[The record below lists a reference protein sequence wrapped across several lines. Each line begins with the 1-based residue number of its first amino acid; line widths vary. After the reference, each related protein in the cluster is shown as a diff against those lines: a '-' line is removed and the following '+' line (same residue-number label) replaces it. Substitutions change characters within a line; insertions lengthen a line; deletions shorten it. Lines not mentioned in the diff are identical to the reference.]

1 LIKLKPFFSRKIW
14 GYEKWTVS
22 THPAGLS
29 LPRIGY
35 DYPLLVKIIRA
46 NETLSV
52 QVHPDDEYARIHEN
66 SRGKTEC
73 WYVLDAKQN
82 SSIICGLS
90 GTYSADELRSA
101 ISENRLEP
109 YLHSVPVKKGDFVFI
124 PAGLV
129 HAIKG
134 GLRLLEVQQSSD
146 ITYRLYDWG
155 RGREVHIEKGLEV
168 LKDIQP
174 QVIRKFAGRFDCPYF
189 TLEIVEGEAV
199 IPTQSPAKVSAKFPT
214 KNDYALFALKGNG
227 ELAGDDGVKLA
238 VRKNDTVFCKASEKV
253 HIPQGLTVMF
263 ITPREDV

>member
-1 LIKLKPFFSRKIW
+1 LGTELIKLKPFFSRKIW

-22 THPAGLS
+22 AHPSGLS

-46 NETLSV
+46 NEPLSV
-52 QVHPDDEYARIHEN
+52 QVHPDDEYARLNEN

-73 WYVLDAKQN
+73 WYVLDAKRD
-82 SSIICGLS
+82 SSIICGFT
-90 GTYSADELRSA
+90 GTYSADELRTA

-109 YLHSVPVKKGDFVFI
+109 YLRSIPVKKGDFIFI

-155 RGREVHIEKGLEV
+155 RGREVHIEKGLAV
-168 LKDIQP
+168 LKDIEP
-174 QVIRKFAGRFDCPYF
+174 EVIRKFAGRFECPYF
-189 TLEIVEGEAV
+189 ALEIIEGEAD
-199 IPTQSPAKVSAKFPT
+199 IPQSATGKV
-214 KNDYALFALKGNG
+214 DYALFILKGCG
-227 ELAGDDGVKLA
+227 ELSAADGTHLT
-238 VRKNDTVFCKASEKV
+238 VRKNDTVFCKASEKI
-253 HIPQGLTVMF
+253 HIPEGLTVML
-263 ITPREDV
+263 ITPQRKAEAL

>member
-1 LIKLKPFFSRKIW
+1 VVKLKPFFSRKIW

-22 THPAGLS
+22 THPVGLS

-46 NETLSV
+46 TETLSV
-52 QVHPDDEYARIHEN
+52 QVHPDDEYARVHEN

-73 WYVLDAKQN
+73 WYVLDAKRN
-82 SSIICGLS
+82 SSIICGLT
-90 GTYSADELRSA
+90 GTYSADELRTA

-109 YLHSVPVKKGDFVFI
+109 YLRSIPVKKGDFIFI

-134 GLRLLEVQQSSD
+134 GLRLLEIQQSSD

-155 RGREVHIEKGLEV
+155 RGREVHVEKGLAV

-174 QVIRKFAGRFDCPYF
+174 QVFRNFAGRFDCPYF
-189 TLEIVEGEAV
+189 ALDVVEGEAD
-199 IPTQSPAKVSAKFPT
+199 ITGQDA
-214 KNDYALFALKGNG
+214 DYALFALKGNG
-227 ELAGDDGVKLA
+227 ELAAGGAGLA
-238 VRKNDTVFCKASEKV
+238 LRKNDTIFCKATEKV
-253 HIPQGLTVMF
+253 HIPQGVTVMH
-263 ITPREDV
+263 ITPSEKMEDA

>member
-1 LIKLKPFFSRKIW
+1 VVKLKPFFSRKIW

-29 LPRIGY
+29 LPHIGY

-46 NETLSV
+46 AETLSV

-73 WYVLDAKQN
+73 WYVLDAKRN
-82 SSIICGLS
+82 SSIICGLT
-90 GTYSADELRSA
+90 GAYSAGELRSA

-109 YLHSVPVKKGDFVFI
+109 YLRSIPVKKGDFIYI

-129 HAIKG
+129 HAIKS
-134 GLRLLEVQQSSD
+134 GLRLLEIQQSSD

-155 RGREVHIEKGLEV
+155 RGREVHIDKGLAV

-174 QVIRKFAGRFDCPYF
+174 QVFRNFAGEFACPYF
-189 TLEIVEGEAV
+189 AIEVVEGEADISQTKGEV
-199 IPTQSPAKVSAKFPT
+199 PLSPKS
-214 KNDYALFALKGNG
+214 DYALFVLKGNG
-227 ELAGDDGVKLA
+227 ELTADNAQLA
-238 VRKNDTVFCKASEKV
+238 VRKNDTIFCKATEKV
-253 HIPQGLTVMF
+253 HIPQGLTIMH
-263 ITPREDV
+263 ITPNEKMEAA

>member
-1 LIKLKPFFSRKIW
+1 
-14 GYEKWTVS
+14 
-22 THPAGLS
+22 LS
-29 LPRIGY
+29 LPYIGY

-52 QVHPDDEYARIHEN
+52 QVHPDDEYARVHEN

-73 WYVLDAKQN
+73 WYVLDAKRN
-82 SSIICGLS
+82 SSITCGLS

-109 YLHSVPVKKGDFVFI
+109 YLRSVPVKKGDFIYI

-174 QVIRKFAGRFDCPYF
+174 QVLRKFSGEFECPYF
-189 TLEIVEGEAV
+189 ALRFVEGDAEISAK
-199 IPTQSPAKVSAKFPT
+199 SDYAKLPAKS
-214 KNDYALFALKGNG
+214 DYALFVLKGNG
-227 ELAGDDGVKLA
+227 KLSGDDGEQLA
-238 VRKNDTVFCKASEKV
+238 VRKNDTVFCKVSEKV
-253 HIPQGLTVMF
+253 HIPQGLTVMH
-263 ITPREDV
+263 IMPREKVEGV